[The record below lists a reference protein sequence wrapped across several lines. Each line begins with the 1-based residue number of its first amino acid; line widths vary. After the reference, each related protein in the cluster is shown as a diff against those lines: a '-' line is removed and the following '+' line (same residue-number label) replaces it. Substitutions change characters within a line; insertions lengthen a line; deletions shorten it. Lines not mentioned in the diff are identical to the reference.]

1 MDSLNGEL
9 AALRAMSTAQLQAEW
24 QRVLRQPAPAISPD
38 LLERGIAYELQA
50 RRHGRLP
57 ASNRREL
64 ARLARQLEHSGS
76 VTPVGGTALKP
87 GTRLSRD
94 WHGRTHHV
102 LVTDDGFLFKD
113 RRYRSLSQVAA
124 AITGATWSGPRFFG
138 LKQRS
143 RAESGAG
150 EAADGEA

>member
-1 MDSLNGEL
+1 MASLEAEL
-9 AALRAMSTAQLQAEW
+9 AALRAMSTAQLRAEW
-24 QRVLRQPAPAISPD
+24 QRVLRKPAPAISPD

-50 RRHGRLP
+50 RRHGGLP
-57 ASNRREL
+57 PSTRREL
-64 ARLARQLEHSGS
+64 TRLARQLARGNAIAPSR
-76 VTPVGGTALKP
+76 GTVLKP

-102 LVTDDGFLFKD
+102 LVTEDGFLFED

-143 RAESGAG
+143 RAGEVGGG
-150 EAADGEA
+150 EA